1 MFWTFC
7 VPSQTFLPE
16 IFFHNFFFQNKI
28 KCFSTIFTPY
38 STYFPQRNFNF
49 SMYFYVNVILE
60 APPTPKSY
68 KYMDWK
74 WDYKIKSEIL
84 INSCKIYLAWPSVQ
98 LVHSGLWTWWRRS
111 RCFSLTQCCGW
122 LGLHV
127 HCKWPQSYHCLGPR
141 KLLSPEKKTKRFLS
155 RTNLIED
162 LQMLKKIV
170 RGFLTQFC

>member
-1 MFWTFC
+1 
-7 VPSQTFLPE
+7 
-16 IFFHNFFFQNKI
+16 
-28 KCFSTIFTPY
+28 
-38 STYFPQRNFNF
+38 
-49 SMYFYVNVILE
+49 MYFYVNVILE

-98 LVHSGLWTWWRRS
+98 LVHSGLWIWWRRS

-170 RGFLTQFC
+170 RGFLTVLLTVHNIPVKFPREQRQKYRNKDLDYGYHSFNQYIKYSFQNFILL